1 MRHRKSSKVWKR
13 NVFIDLEAIKNINFI
28 FKRLLQIKKALW
40 NFKYLFPFFLFK
52 DWVLETQL
60 RIEFLTPN
68 IGVWNQQHKTLHV
81 SLFLCLSCISVWR
94 YCRKSRVKSAFRAQL
109 WHLSLVLIFT
119 AQLHSTKPELRFK
132 FARFAMVRT
141 MVPLGKKA

>member
-1 MRHRKSSKVWKR
+1 M
-13 NVFIDLEAIKNINFI
+13 DLEAIKNIKYI

-60 RIEFLTPN
+60 RIEFLTPTV
-68 IGVWNQQHKTLHV
+68 GVWNQLHKTLHV
-81 SLFLCLSCISVWR
+81 SLFLCLSSISVWR

-109 WHLSLVLIFT
+109 WHLSLVLNYYGT
-119 AQLHSTKPELRFK
+119 TSCNKTGTQVQ
-132 FARFAMVRT
+132 VREVCNGQNNGPT
-141 MVPLGKKA
+141 WEKGLTP